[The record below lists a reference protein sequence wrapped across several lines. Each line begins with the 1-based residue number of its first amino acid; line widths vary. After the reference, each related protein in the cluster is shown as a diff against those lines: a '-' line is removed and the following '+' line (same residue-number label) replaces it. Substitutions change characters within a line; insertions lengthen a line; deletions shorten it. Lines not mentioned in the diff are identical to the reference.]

1 MVLDEPDNI
10 KVFKSCAAVILDIL
24 YQSFPNPVDLDIL
37 YLEPERR
44 TRQLKNFDDEMK
56 SWDAGHTVDENPVK
70 PHLEIYRNSIYY
82 MIAEEIITCNETKHG
97 ESQRT
102 FYACRLTSKGLRV
115 LGRSYLK
122 EKESIGTKLHAA
134 LKDGK
139 YKVVQDLV
147 KQLIF

>member
-1 MVLDEPDNI
+1 MAVNEPENI
-10 KVFKSCAAVILDIL
+10 VIFKNCAAVILDIL

-37 YLEPERR
+37 YLEPKRR

-56 SWDAGHTVDENPVK
+56 SYDEGYTVDENPVK
-70 PHLEIYRNSIYY
+70 PHLEIYRNTIYY
-82 MIAEEIITCNETKHG
+82 MISEDILTCNDPQHG
-97 ESQRT
+97 DSQRT
-102 FYACRLTSKGLRV
+102 FRACRLTSKGLGV

-122 EKESIGTKLHAA
+122 EKQSIGTKLHAA